1 MEMKRLSLD
10 HFRFLNDGEYIS
22 LEGDYVDHPVHGPQ
36 FQMRT
41 YEIVAPDDID
51 SMERYLGSGA
61 IKGVGPA
68 LAKRIT
74 KKFKMDTF
82 RVIEEE
88 PERLAEV
95 KGISERK
102 AMEIASQVNEKR
114 DLRQAM
120 IFLQQFGITMNLAV
134 KIYNKYGQEVYGIL
148 KENPYRLAD
157 DIEGVGFRT
166 ADDIAAKA
174 GIRTDS
180 DFRVRSGILYTLLQ
194 ASGEGHTFLP
204 QEELT
209 AKNK

>member
-1 MEMKRLSLD
+1 MLFRSDNGYTVLSLD
-10 HFRFLNDGEYIS
+10 VDGDEETVVGSFPFLNDGEYIS

-95 KGISERK
+95 KGISEKK
-102 AMEIASQVNEKR
+102 ARAIAVEFSEKQEM
-114 DLRQAM
+114 RQARSEERRV
-120 IFLQQFGITMNLAV
+120 G
-134 KIYNKYGQEVYGIL
+134 
-148 KENPYRLAD
+148 KECRSRWSPY
-157 DIEGVGFRT
+157 
-166 ADDIAAKA
+166 
-174 GIRTDS
+174 
-180 DFRVRSGILYTLLQ
+180 
-194 ASGEGHTFLP
+194 H
-204 QEELT
+204 
-209 AKNK
+209 